1 MDYACNTEGLSQ
13 FPVLLL
19 WKDTTRI
26 NGTARK
32 EQEKKLFW
40 EGYNSCIFGVSHKNK
55 IETLAVQQ
63 ILHVTALA
71 YLVGEF

>member
-1 MDYACNTEGLSQ
+1 MQYRRAIIVPSFASLERYHKHKWYST
-13 FPVLLL
+13 
-19 WKDTTRI
+19 
-26 NGTARK
+26 
-32 EQEKKLFW
+32 QEKKLFW

-55 IETLAVQQ
+55 IETLEVQQ